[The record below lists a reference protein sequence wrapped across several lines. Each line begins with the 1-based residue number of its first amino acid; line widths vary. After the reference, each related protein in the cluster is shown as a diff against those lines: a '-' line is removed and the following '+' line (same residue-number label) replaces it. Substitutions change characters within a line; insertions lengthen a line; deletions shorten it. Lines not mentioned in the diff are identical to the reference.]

1 MPIKSCHQTL
11 KNINLMRNSKFNIY
25 ILAITLVST
34 ASFAGEMI
42 YTDRYT
48 LSKIEAT
55 EDQKAPLTTI
65 VTLTFSKDVG
75 TIGDAITELLNGS
88 GYKWAPKADDDSL
101 NALPLPSVVRTF
113 GPIRL
118 NDALATIAGEAWQ
131 LRVDELHRVI
141 WFDINSAK
149 IAHKN

>member
-1 MPIKSCHQTL
+1 
-11 KNINLMRNSKFNIY
+11 MRKSKFNFY

-42 YTDRYT
+42 NTDRYT

-55 EDQKAPLTTI
+55 EDQKTPLKTV

-75 TIGDAITELLNGS
+75 TIGEAITELLNGS
-88 GYKWAPKADDDSL
+88 GYKWTPKADDDSL
-101 NALPLPSVVRTF
+101 NVLPLPSVVRTL

-118 NDALATIAGEAWQ
+118 NDALTTIAGEAWQ
-131 LRVDELHRVI
+131 LRVDELQRVI
-141 WFDINSAK
+141 WFDINNAATS
-149 IAHKN
+149 HKN